1 MRYFRVLTL
10 SLALHLLLAL
20 AISLLPNRD
29 HDRLNS
35 KQMSYVDLLETPDLP
50 QRPKQLPR
58 DEKPIVR
65 SAPAPEELKTDEKK
79 ETRFSS
85 EEEQYVLEEQKAR
98 NNGMTANRS
107 QTAPPKNPAQKEL
120 NFAPDSA
127 LDRAR
132 EDLLEG
138 TSDNDIRVGRNDD
151 SENPERRDQ
160 ESSDGKNKAADG
172 SKALIL
178 PGFVAAERGL
188 STLGNELPDDIKFGN
203 FTALNTDRNLYYSF
217 YARMEELIRFRW
229 ETYVKAAIFEL
240 AHNQQRVTAR
250 DKWTTKLEIVLD
262 PSGNFERAILMES
275 SGVRSFDNAP
285 VQAFRDAG
293 LFPNP
298 PQEMVRDDGKIH
310 VYYTFTIDV
319 LPKYAIQK

>member
-1 MRYFRVLTL
+1 MRYFRVLTI
-10 SLALHLLLAL
+10 SLTLHLLLAL
-20 AISLLPNRD
+20 AISSMPTRD

-35 KQMSYVDLLETPDLP
+35 KQMSYVDLLETPELP

-58 DEKPIVR
+58 DDKPIVR
-65 SAPAPEELKTDEKK
+65 SAPVPEELKTEEKK

-98 NNGMTANRS
+98 TNGMTANRS
-107 QTAPPKNPAQKEL
+107 QTAQQKPAGRKEL
-120 NFAPDSA
+120 NFAPESA

-132 EDLLEG
+132 EELLEG
-138 TSDNDIRVGRNDD
+138 TSENDVRIGRNN
-151 SENPERRDQ
+151 EERDEGR
-160 ESSDGKNKAADG
+160 EKAAEDG

-178 PGFVAAERGL
+178 PGFVGVEQGL
-188 STLGNELPDDIKFGN
+188 STLGNELPDDIRFGN

-240 AHNQQRVTAR
+240 AHNQKRVAAR
-250 DKWTTKLEIVLD
+250 DKWTTKIEIILD